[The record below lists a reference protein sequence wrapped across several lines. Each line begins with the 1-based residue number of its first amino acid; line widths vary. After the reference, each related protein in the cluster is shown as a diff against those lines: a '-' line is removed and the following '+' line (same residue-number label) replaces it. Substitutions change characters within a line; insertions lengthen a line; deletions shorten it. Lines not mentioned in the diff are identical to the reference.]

1 VPLTCPAETVP
12 PVTSYGHAA
21 FVAIVS
27 LFVVWKVVQET
38 RGRSLESMDDAY
50 SGVPAPV

>member
-27 LFVVWKVVQET
+27 LFFVWKVVQET

-50 SGVPAPV
+50 SGGPAPV